1 MLINDKLSYIAVSTR
16 DIDSLHNLFFN
27 SLGLNYKPIQMPD
40 GGVINAY
47 GVGETAVAVFP
58 NGSSF
63 LSKNKPGVDH
73 IAFSSDSPVNSA
85 SLLIEHPKSILGLKN
100 MDQIPIPSQLTE
112 DVNIRFTTDLG
123 VYGQQTNFV
132 ERLDHIGIASIDNAS
147 VETTFTNKL
156 GLKMESR
163 QTDMEVKISVESFT
177 SDKYGVVYKNRPPE
191 PMGGLRV
198 SFITAGDTELEFL
211 QNFNAHDRS
220 EVHHGTP
227 GNTKQDQGAITNYIE
242 KYGRG
247 LHHLAF
253 KTYDINQ
260 TLKHLKNLG
269 YRLIDTV
276 GRPGSRQ
283 SLIGF
288 MHPSST
294 GGILIHFVE
303 RQEILN
309 D

>member
-1 MLINDKLSYIAVSTR
+1 MLIKNKLSYIAVSTR
-16 DIDSLHNLFFN
+16 DVDALHNLFFN
-27 SLGLNYKPIQMPD
+27 SLGLSYAPIQTPD
-40 GGVINAY
+40 GGIINAY

-58 NGSSF
+58 NGSSL
-63 LSKNKPGVDH
+63 LSKDKPGVDH
-73 IAFSSDSPVNSA
+73 IAFSSDYLINSA
-85 SLLIEHPKSILGLKN
+85 SPLIEHPKPIPGLKN
-100 MDQIPIPSQLTE
+100 MDQILIPSKLTE

-123 VYGQQTNFV
+123 LQSQQTDFV
-132 ERLDHIGIASIDNAS
+132 ERLDHIGIASKDNVSA
-147 VETTFTNKL
+147 EMIFTNKL

-163 QTDMEVKISVESFT
+163 QTDMEVRISVESFT
-177 SDKYGVVYKNRPPE
+177 SDKYGVVYNNRPPE

-211 QNFNAHDRS
+211 QNFNARDRS
-220 EVHHGTP
+220 EVQHGTP

-242 KYGRG
+242 KYGQG
-247 LHHLAF
+247 LHHIAF

-260 TLKHLKNLG
+260 TLKHLKSLG